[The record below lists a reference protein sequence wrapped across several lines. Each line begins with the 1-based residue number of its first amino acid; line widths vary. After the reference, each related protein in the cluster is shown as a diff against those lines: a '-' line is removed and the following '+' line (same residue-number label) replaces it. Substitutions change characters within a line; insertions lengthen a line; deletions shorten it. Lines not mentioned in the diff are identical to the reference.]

1 MLFLSVLEAGS
12 PRSRYQHGQV
22 LSGCRLLTSHCVL
35 TWQKELWRALWGLFY
50 KSTHLIRGL
59 PWWLS
64 GKEPACNCRRLRF
77 DPWVGKIPWRRES
90 SPVFLLGKSHR
101 QRRLVGY
108 IVQGIARVR
117 QDLVTEQKQ
126 HQIPF
131 MGVLLSWSNFFWK
144 ALTWWWFLVIVISGN
159 IVIIVSGRIAICLF
173 LYSFHRTVSP
183 KWNYWGERTG
193 VVLSC
198 SLCAGVLSRFS
209 LRLFA
214 TLWTS
219 LWPARLLCP
228 WDFPGRNTGMGCHA
242 LLQRIFP
249 TEGSNTNVLS
259 FLRCRRILYPTEPPG
274 KP

>member
-1 MLFLSVLEAGS
+1 MWEVWARKPESLGLQPRSAIYKLETKLSCYASASAIIIFIVLQRYCLSSICCNKYTINWVAYKPQKSMLFLSVLEAGS

-131 MGVLLSWSNFFWK
+131 MGVLLS
-144 ALTWWWFLVIVISGN
+144 
-159 IVIIVSGRIAICLF
+159 
-173 LYSFHRTVSP
+173 
-183 KWNYWGERTG
+183 
-193 VVLSC
+193 
-198 SLCAGVLSRFS
+198 
-209 LRLFA
+209 
-214 TLWTS
+214 
-219 LWPARLLCP
+219 
-228 WDFPGRNTGMGCHA
+228 
-242 LLQRIFP
+242 
-249 TEGSNTNVLS
+249 
-259 FLRCRRILYPTEPPG
+259 
-274 KP
+274 